1 MWKRCRPTTCLF
13 SSSPKLWAYLR
24 SALVLILLL
33 VVLLILPAVL
43 VLLLVVLLVLPVVLF
58 LLILVVLV
66 LLLFWLKFMVKFLLN
81 SFAGFPRG

>member
-1 MWKRCRPTTCLF
+1 MEAMPSHTCLF

-43 VLLLVVLLVLPVVLF
+43 VLLLVLVAVLILLVLILLV
-58 LLILVVLV
+58 LILLV
-66 LLLFWLKFMVKFLLN
+66 LISVFHDRTPPDVHFC
-81 SFAGFPRG
+81 GIPRS

>member
-1 MWKRCRPTTCLF
+1 MEAMPSHTCLF

-43 VLLLVVLLVLPVVLF
+43 VLLLVVLLVLPVVLV
-58 LLILVVLV
+58 LLILVVHGF
-66 LLLFWLKFMVKFLLN
+66 LLTECSAAFQKFLL
-81 SFAGFPRG
+81 SAVWALSTH

>member
-1 MWKRCRPTTCLF
+1 MSPVWRRCRPTTCLF

-43 VLLLVVLLVLPVVLF
+43 VLLLVVLLVLPVVLV
-58 LLILVVLV
+58 LLILVV
-66 LLLFWLKFMVKFLLN
+66 LKFMVKFLLN

>member
-1 MWKRCRPTTCLF
+1 MEAMPSHTCLF

-43 VLLLVVLLVLPVVLF
+43 VLLLVVLLVLPVVLV
-58 LLILVVLV
+58 LLILVVQMCIRDREEGV
-66 LLLFWLKFMVKFLLN
+66 GGAIASLL
-81 SFAGFPRG
+81 